1 MFISRILISDD
12 FEGIREELLMQF
24 GANALRF
31 IPKSVPNEFLLEDAR
46 AVEKESY
53 IAESS
58 EKIIVLMAHS
68 FRHEAQN
75 FLLKL
80 LEEPPKNIKF
90 LIVVPSKN
98 LLLPTIKS
106 RLICEKRKKKKEEV
120 QLNLELEKLDLKALY
135 EFLKENEN
143 LDKNALSEFI
153 VKLGKESLKIRD
165 FDAKEL
171 EFFYEAYELSKLN
184 SKAQIL
190 LATLLL
196 NLYEKKAK

>member
-1 MFISRILISDD
+1 MFVSKILICDD
-12 FEGIREELLMQF
+12 FEGVREELLAKF
-24 GANALRF
+24 GVNALRF
-31 IPKSVPNEFLLEDAR
+31 IPKNVPNEFLLEDAR

-53 IAESS
+53 IAESD

-106 RLICEKRKKKKEEV
+106 RLICEKRKRKKEEV

-143 LDKNALSEFI
+143 LDKNALSELI
-153 VKLGKESLKIRD
+153 VKFSQESLKIRD
-165 FDAKEL
+165 FDEKEL

-196 NLYEKKAK
+196 NLYEKAK

>member
-1 MFISRILISDD
+1 MFISKILISDD
-12 FEGIREELLMQF
+12 FEGVREELIAEF
-24 GANALRF
+24 GINTLRF
-31 IPKSVPNEFLLEDAR
+31 IPKNVPNEFLLEDAR

-106 RLICEKRKKKKEEV
+106 RLICEKRKKQKVEMK
-120 QLNLELEKLDLKALY
+120 LDLELEKLDLKMIY

-143 LDKNALSEFI
+143 LDKNTLGELIIKLSR
-153 VKLGKESLKIRD
+153 ESLKVKD
-165 FDAKEL
+165 FSEEEL
-171 EFFYEAYELSKLN
+171 EFFYETYELSKLN

-196 NLYEKKAK
+196 NLYEKKPK

>member
-1 MFISRILISDD
+1 MFISKIVISDD
-12 FEGIREELLMQF
+12 FDGVREEMLAQF

-106 RLICEKRKKKKEEV
+106 RLICEKRKKQKVEMK
-120 QLNLELEKLDLKALY
+120 LDLELEKLDLKMIY

-143 LDKNALSEFI
+143 LDKNTLGELIIKLSR
-153 VKLGKESLKIRD
+153 ESLKVKD
-165 FDAKEL
+165 FSEEEL

-196 NLYEKKAK
+196 NLYEKKPK